1 MAKLKIVNL
10 PRKDVLAH
18 IVDHKEGNYYDDEFN
33 IYFDGVM
40 PSGDV
45 TKSYVDQQ
53 DASILQQAKTYTDE
67 ELAKAKITKLYTD
80 FGSNED
86 GSVTQKFFTEQV
98 QSVQTSVSSLRDE
111 KQDKLVSGET
121 LKTVNGNSLL
131 GSGNVE
137 IEGGEPETITSE
149 EFNRIWEQS

>member
-1 MAKLKIVNL
+1 MAKLKLVNL

-18 IVDHKEGNYYDDEFN
+18 IVDYKEDNYYDDEIN
-33 IYFDGVM
+33 IFFDGAM

-45 TKSYVDQQ
+45 TKGYVDQQ

-80 FGSNED
+80 FGNNED

-111 KQDKLVSGET
+111 KQDKLVSGDT
-121 LKTVNGNSLL
+121 IKTVNGNSLL

-137 IEGGEPETITSE
+137 IEGTEPETLTQE
-149 EFNRIWEQS
+149 EFNNIWEQS